1 MKQQKQVS
9 LDRDLGLWSAL
20 SLVIGTIIGAGVFV
34 RQSAVL
40 DDAGSTTMGLL
51 AWLAGGILTIT
62 AGLTIAEIASQ
73 MPETGGLYVYMEKI
87 YGRIWGFLS
96 GWMQIIIYGPAM
108 IASLGAY
115 LAILLSD
122 FFGFPSRYN
131 ALIAIGTI
139 ILVGILNLFSN
150 RYGATFAIITTLCK
164 LCLLYTSDAADE

>member
-108 IASLGAY
+108 IASL
-115 LAILLSD
+115 
-122 FFGFPSRYN
+122 
-131 ALIAIGTI
+131 ALI
-139 ILVGILNLFSN
+139 
-150 RYGATFAIITTLCK
+150 
-164 LCLLYTSDAADE
+164 